1 MSRPGTHCIY
11 SMLVCSK
18 ACFILPSAKHCAI
31 HCRVG
36 SKVAWVVLQ
45 AWAVVVAWVAVAW
58 VVVAWVVVGVA
69 WVALLEWVEAGAVVW
84 VVRVDAKTTSRFQFR
99 LQLL

>member
-1 MSRPGTHCIY
+1 
-11 SMLVCSK
+11 MLVCSK

-58 VVVAWVVVGVA
+58 VV
-69 WVALLEWVEAGAVVW
+69 LLEWVEAGAVVW
-84 VVRVDAKTTSRFQFR
+84 VVRVDAKTTSRFS
-99 LQLL
+99 LGCNCCEALLLACL